1 MLELK
6 RFEGGFMPTNCYL
19 LIDGKSVVLFDFVP
33 EVIDYIN
40 KEGLTLEKIFL
51 THVHYDHIEGLYD
64 LIKDQEELEF
74 LLTEEQKANINNP
87 MSTLVQ
93 FRADLVA
100 GRGYGDI
107 DTARAKIV
115 DENEEIVW
123 RGHNIKLLKTPG
135 HSVESVVF
143 IIDEAESIISGDT
156 IFRMSVGRSDFPGG
170 NHETLINSVNRVLE
184 SVEGDYKIYPGH
196 GPATTVNSEKTM
208 NPFLN

>member
-33 EVIDYIN
+33 EVIDYIKN
-40 KEGLTLEKIFL
+40 EGLILEKIFL

-64 LIKDQEELEF
+64 LTKAQDEVEL

-87 MSTLVQ
+87 MRNLVQ

-100 GRGYGDI
+100 GRGYGEV
-107 DTARAKIV
+107 DTAKAKSI

-123 RGHNIKLLKTPG
+123 REHNIKLLKTPG
-135 HSVESVVF
+135 HSEESVVF
-143 IIDEAESIISGDT
+143 IIDEAKSIISGDT
-156 IFRMSVGRSDFPGG
+156 IFKMSVGRSDFPGG
-170 NHETLINSVNRVLE
+170 NHEILINSVNRVLE

-196 GPATTVNSEKTM
+196 GPSTTVNSEKAM